1 MSQSRI
7 FLIVLFVYFVSCGVS
22 CKYNFTGASAAPDI
36 KTISIQQFDNKANL
50 IVASLSQSFSEKL
63 RDKFLTQSNLSL
75 SKNNGDLQLSGSITN
90 YVITPITI
98 QGNTSA
104 AQNRLSITVLAKFV
118 NVKHPDQNWEQSFT
132 NFADYSSSISYEQ
145 AESALIEEINDKI
158 SQDIFNRALAD
169 W

>member
-1 MSQSRI
+1 
-7 FLIVLFVYFVSCGVS
+7 VV
-22 CKYNFTGASAAPDI
+22 
-36 KTISIQQFDNKANL
+36 
-50 IVASLSQSFSEKL
+50 VASLSQSFSEKL

-90 YVITPITI
+90 YAVTPITI